1 MNNLNKQTE
10 LINAVEND
18 MVLQAKRLLADDT
31 DIHVTNENNLPLL
44 VIAIKNGASKEMIEL
59 LLDEGADVNWK
70 TDEGI
75 SLLDEA
81 VERNRLDLVNLFI
94 DRGLDPSE
102 TSRRSGMTALML
114 AACFDYIDMME
125 LLLKRGAD
133 LYAVDESKM
142 GALDYARKLGR
153 KRAQKWLED
162 KMSNP
167 F

>member
-1 MNNLNKQTE
+1 MNNVNKQTE

-18 MVLQAKRLLADDT
+18 LVLQAKRLLAEGA
-31 DIHVTNENNLPLL
+31 DINVTNEDNLPLL

-59 LLDEGADVNWK
+59 LLDEGADINWK

-81 VERNRLDLVNLFI
+81 VERNRIDLVKLFI
-94 DRGLDPSE
+94 ERGLDPAE
-102 TSRRSGMTALML
+102 TSRKSGMTTLML
-114 AACFDYIDMME
+114 AACFDYIEMME
-125 LLLKRGAD
+125 LLLEHGAD
-133 LYAVDESKM
+133 LYASDESGM
-142 GALDYARKLGR
+142 GASDYARKLGR

-162 KMSNP
+162 KMANP